1 LADASSDLIDLKEP
15 FQVIDVILMCDFPPF
30 LAEKSDICKLPR
42 CILVKACVAS
52 RRVLNASEGL
62 EDTPEL
68 VLNKEDI
75 F

>member
-1 LADASSDLIDLKEP
+1 
-15 FQVIDVILMCDFPPF
+15 MCDFPPF